1 MGLKNTIDKELQ
13 AFCEGYAKATS
24 NERGFYDLSIV
35 TLDDWIV
42 WRDYDINFF
51 GADYDDSLTLTQLGV
66 CAYPAGWR
74 DSLPKPL
81 YDFVV
86 GV

>member
-1 MGLKNTIDKELQ
+1 MELNTTIDKELQ
-13 AFCEGYAKATS
+13 AFCEGYARATS
-24 NERGFYDLSIV
+24 NERDFYELGIAA
-35 TLDDWIV
+35 LDDWIV
-42 WRDYDINFF
+42 WRDYDINLF
-51 GADYDDSLTLTQLGV
+51 GANYDESLTLTQLRV
-66 CAYPAGWR
+66 NAYPAGWR

>member
-1 MGLKNTIDKELQ
+1 MELNNAIDKELQ
-13 AFCEGYAKATS
+13 AFCEGYARATDT
-24 NERGFYDLSIV
+24 EREFMGNDL
-35 TLDDWIV
+35 TPLDDWVV
-42 WRDYDINFF
+42 WRDYDINLF
-51 GADYDDSLTLTQLGV
+51 GADLDDSLTPTQLRV
-66 CAYPAGWR
+66 NAYPAGWR